1 MFLKISREDTYVPR
15 WRGNDTLKED
25 EQIKITFHYMT
36 ADQEERYTKF
46 KPIYR
51 GTAIDK
57 LQEVEMSIET
67 HANDIWDGCVTKVSG
82 LFDDETKKEITN
94 PVEVRKIPGIYGL
107 ITETVAFIKRGIEEI
122 DEKN

>member
-1 MFLKISREDTYVPR
+1 MFLKISREDTYIPH
-15 WRGNDTLKED
+15 WRGNRKLKED
-25 EQIKITFHYMT
+25 EQIKVTFHYMT

-67 HANDIWDGCVTKVSG
+67 HANDIWDGCVTNITKI
-82 LFDDETKKEITN
+82 FDEASKKEITN
-94 PVEVRKIPGIYGL
+94 PAEVRKIPGIYSL
-107 ITETVAFIKRGIEEI
+107 ITEMVAYIKKGIDEV

>member
-15 WRGNDTLKED
+15 WRGNDKLKED
-25 EQIKITFHYMT
+25 EQIKIAFHYMT

-67 HANDIWDGCVTKVSG
+67 HANDIWDGCVTKVTG

-107 ITETVAFIKRGIEEI
+107 ITEVVAFIKRGIEEI